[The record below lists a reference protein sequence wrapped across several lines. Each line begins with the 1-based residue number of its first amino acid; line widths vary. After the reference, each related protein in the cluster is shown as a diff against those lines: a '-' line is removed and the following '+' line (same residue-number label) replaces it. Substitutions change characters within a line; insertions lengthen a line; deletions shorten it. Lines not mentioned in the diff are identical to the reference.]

1 MKLSRRRRIAQPRY
15 PRLLGIGLTAMAI
28 ATWTSIASAQTING
42 NSIALQ
48 SIGSASGTAWT
59 LNSDGYL
66 GTYIQV
72 PSSAGGQVT
81 FTINASGAQS
91 NSIWPD
97 MTLSVAGQNTS
108 FSVNST
114 NPNTYSATLN
124 LAGDTS
130 PSANGTYFVRLQ
142 LDNQTGSATPDLTV
156 NSLNV
161 SGAAAVVN
169 QNNPTLA
176 LESAQTFIDK
186 YRQGQM
192 NVTLL
197 GAGNSPLP
205 SGTPV
210 QVKLVNSPFSLG
222 SGVYDND
229 EINNFYN
236 RYPWLTATASSTGN
250 AALAY
255 KYQQFVQNNFTT
267 IEPET
272 TGDWSSDEPTQG
284 NVSMSFPDQI
294 ANYAEAHNLTLRMH
308 ALADKGQQPAFI
320 NNDFAADNV
329 SAINSAVTTRIGYY
343 VSANNTQPGSADGA
357 PRTLAYQQLE
367 ILNESLHATGSE
379 PNYIAT
385 LGYSGVANIFSQVA
399 NAVAAAGANTKLYT
413 NDYNVLQYSTD
424 PATNASDPYANWY
437 LDEIQS
443 INNAAGSKV
452 VSGIGSELY
461 ATNQPVTPVTMQE
474 AMQNLAVTGLPYTL
488 NEFGIA
494 TGTSAAT
501 AAADLQNAFTMVY
514 GNPNAT
520 NFDFWDFWSTLQAND
535 GFLSGYEAGALM
547 DANGNPTPLYTNTL
561 LPMLEADGYVLPGS
575 ITPMNLTVGANG
587 LVSFNG
593 SYGTYDVTVDGK
605 NYLLTYSP
613 AGTSMTLMNVPEP
626 TLTWNNTGGSGDG
639 ITWDS
644 TSQNWNNGNG
654 LITYGDNA
662 NVIFNDSN
670 NSHYAVTLNTIVQP
684 GSVVINNSSGNYTI
698 AGSGGIAGTG
708 SLTKSGSGSATLSTV
723 NTYTGGTIITAGTL
737 IIATNGALPAN
748 QPVTITGGTLQLAPN
763 TGGETISSLMINGGG
778 TFDLTNNHIV
788 INYGNPAD
796 QATVDST
803 ILEYITSGA
812 IFSSQA
818 SGSYGIGWADGN
830 DASESGIVAPDT
842 VLIAYAL
849 YGDANLDGVVNGID
863 FTILVSSLG
872 KSVSSWDKGDFNNDS
887 VVNGIDFT
895 ELVAN
900 LGKSASGAAVA
911 LPAADYAAIDAFAAA
926 NGLMADVP
934 EPTSASLLILIA
946 SLFAFRRRCESL
958 RLCIE
963 CGYDVRTTPD
973 RCPECGTIPP
983 KKGMFSS

>member
-1 MKLSRRRRIAQPRY
+1 MSICRLFAQPRSV
-15 PRLLGIGLTAMAI
+15 RLRVTRELAVAAI
-28 ATWTSIASAQTING
+28 SLAWTYVASAQTVDGNG
-42 NSIALQ
+42 MALQ
-48 SIGSASGTAWT
+48 SSGSPSGTGWT
-59 LNSDGYL
+59 LNSDGYV

-108 FSVNST
+108 FSVDST

-130 PSANGTYFVRLQ
+130 TNADGTYFVRLQ
-142 LDNQTGSATPDLTV
+142 LDNQTGSATPDLTI
-156 NSLNV
+156 NSMNV
-161 SGAAAVVN
+161 SGAGTVVN

-176 LESAQTFIDK
+176 MEAAQTYIDK

-192 NVTLL
+192 NVTVL
-197 GAGNSPLP
+197 GAGNSPLAN
-205 SGTPV
+205 GTPV
-210 QVKLVNSPFSLG
+210 QVKLVNRPFSLG
-222 SGVYDND
+222 TGVYDND

-236 RYPWLTATASSTGN
+236 NYPWLTATSSSTGN

-255 KYQQFVQNNFTT
+255 KYQQFVLNNFTT

-272 TGDWSSDEPTQG
+272 TGDWSSDEPIQG

-294 ANYAEAHNLTLRMH
+294 ANYAEAHNLNLRMH

-343 VSANNTQPGSADGA
+343 VSASNTQPGAADGS

-367 ILNESLHATGSE
+367 VLNESLHATGSE
-379 PNYIAT
+379 PNYIGT

-399 NAVAAAGANTKLYT
+399 SAVAAAGANTKLYT

-424 PATNASDPYANWY
+424 PATNISDPYANWY
-437 LDEIQS
+437 LNEVQS

-461 ATNQPVTPVTMQE
+461 ATNQPVTPATMQE

-501 AAADLQNAFTMVY
+501 AAADLQDAFTMVY

-547 DANGNPTPLYTNTL
+547 DANGNPTSLYTSTL
-561 LPMLEADGYVLPGS
+561 LPMLEADGYVLPGN

-587 LVSFNG
+587 LVSFTG
-593 SYGTYDVTVDGK
+593 AYGTYDVTVDGQ
-605 NYLLTYSP
+605 NYVLTYSP
-613 AGTSMTLMNVPEP
+613 TETSMTLMNVPQP
-626 TLTWNNTGGSGDG
+626 TLTWNNTGGSGNG
-639 ITWDS
+639 ATWDT
-644 TSQNWNNGNG
+644 TSQNWNNGSG
-654 LITYGDNA
+654 VITYGDGA

-670 NSHYAVTLNTIVQP
+670 NGHYAVTLNTIVQP
-684 GSVVINNSSGNYTI
+684 SSVVINNSSGNYTFS
-698 AGSGGIAGTG
+698 GLGGIAGTG
-708 SLTKSGSGSATLSTV
+708 SLTKSGTGTATLSTV
-723 NTYTGGTIITAGTL
+723 NRYTGGTNVTGGTL
-737 IIATNGALPAN
+737 IIGVNGALPSN
-748 QPVTITGGTLQLAPN
+748 QAVTLSGGALQLAPN
-763 TGGETISSLMINGGG
+763 TGGETVSSLTITGGG
-778 TFDLTNNHIV
+778 RFDLTNNHLV
-788 INYGNPAD
+788 VNYGNPAD

-803 ILEYITSGA
+803 ILGYITSGA

-818 SGSYGIGWADGN
+818 NGSYGVGWADGN
-830 DASESGIVAPDT
+830 DASESGIVAANS
-842 VLIAYAL
+842 VLVAYAL
-849 YGDANLDGVVNGID
+849 LGDANLDGSVTGSD
-863 FTILVSSLG
+863 FTILIGNLG
-872 KSVSSWDKGDFNNDS
+872 KSFLANGNPVGWDDGDFLYSGS
-887 VVNGIDFT
+887 VTGSDFT
-895 ELVAN
+895 ALVDN
-900 LGKSASGAAVA
+900 LGKSADGADVA
-911 LPAADYAAIDAFAAA
+911 LPAADRAAVDAFAAA

-934 EPTSASLLILIA
+934 EPATTGLLALGIVGALV
-946 SLFAFRRRCESL
+946 RRQR
-958 RLCIE
+958 
-963 CGYDVRTTPD
+963 
-973 RCPECGTIPP
+973 
-983 KKGMFSS
+983 